1 MKKMLFAL
9 FLFCGAS
16 VVAAGEELDVKLV
29 YPAQAADTEA
39 LDSSTPAKRVVPPVL
54 EETEVDPVTPL
65 GQIRT
70 VLNSLAGVES
80 AQSKIMEDVASLR
93 RQLASAPKAT
103 DVSSALEKVFP
114 PNFDVRN
121 LASKND
127 FESIRAA
134 LINVSQERTTI
145 IEAIN
150 KLAKAQA
157 KNAVKSKLFDVG
169 VAVIL
174 ILVLMQ
180 VVARVGGKA
189 IEAWRAA
196 IRRRN
201 EEIMKA
207 ALETVEARKSAGTT
221 DKTAQERSDN
231 E

>member
-9 FLFCGAS
+9 ILFCGAS
-16 VVAAGEELDVKLV
+16 VVAAGEDHEIKLI

-39 LDSSTPAKRVVPPVL
+39 LDSSTPAKRVVPPVF
-54 EETEVDPVTPL
+54 EETEIDPVTPL
-65 GQIRT
+65 GQIRG

-93 RQLASAPKAT
+93 RQLASAPKAS
-103 DVSSALEKVFP
+103 DVSTALERVFP

-145 IEAIN
+145 IEAID

-180 VVARVGGKA
+180 VVARVGVKA

-207 ALETVEARKSAGTT
+207 VLETVEAERA
-221 DKTAQERSDN
+221 AQERSGD

>member
-9 FLFCGAS
+9 FLFCGVS

-39 LDSSTPAKRVVPPVL
+39 LDSSTPAKRVVPPVF
-54 EETEVDPVTPL
+54 EETEFDPVTPL
-65 GQIRT
+65 GQIRG

-80 AQSKIMEDVASLR
+80 AQSKIMEDIASLR

-145 IEAIN
+145 IEAID

-180 VVARVGGKA
+180 VVARVGVKA
-189 IEAWRAA
+189 VEVWRAA

-207 ALETVEARKSAGTT
+207 ALETVEAERA
-221 DKTAQERSDN
+221 AQERSGD

>member
-1 MKKMLFAL
+1 MKKLLFAL
-9 FLFCGAS
+9 LLFCGAS

-39 LDSSTPAKRVVPPVL
+39 LDSSTPAKRVVPPVF
-54 EETEVDPVTPL
+54 EETEIDPVTPL
-65 GQIRT
+65 GQIRG

-145 IEAIN
+145 IEAIDN
-150 KLAKAQA
+150 LAKAQA

-207 ALETVEARKSAGTT
+207 ALETVEAERA
-221 DKTAQERSDN
+221 AQERSGD

>member
-1 MKKMLFAL
+1 MKKLLFAL
-9 FLFCGAS
+9 LLFCGAS
-16 VVAAGEELDVKLV
+16 VVAAGEELDVKLI

-39 LDSSTPAKRVVPPVL
+39 LDSSTPAKRVVPPVF
-54 EETEVDPVTPL
+54 EETEIDPVTPL
-65 GQIRT
+65 GQIRG

-145 IEAIN
+145 IEAIDN
-150 KLAKAQA
+150 LAKTQA

-207 ALETVEARKSAGTT
+207 ALETVKAERA
-221 DKTAQERSDN
+221 AQERSGD

>member
-1 MKKMLFAL
+1 MKKLLFAL
-9 FLFCGAS
+9 LLFCGAS
-16 VVAAGEELDVKLV
+16 VVAAGEDHEIKLV
-29 YPAQAADTEA
+29 YPAQAADSET
-39 LDSSTPAKRVVPPVL
+39 LDSSAPTKRVVPPVF
-54 EETEVDPVTPL
+54 EETEIDPVTPL
-65 GQIRT
+65 GQIRG
-70 VLNSLAGVES
+70 VLKSLAGVES
-80 AQSKIMEDVASLR
+80 AQAKIVEDIASLR
-93 RQLASAPKAT
+93 KQLASAPKAT

-114 PNFDVRN
+114 PNFDVRK

-150 KLAKAQA
+150 NLAKAQA

-207 ALETVEARKSAGTT
+207 VLETVEAERA
-221 DKTAQERSDN
+221 AQERSGD

>member
-9 FLFCGAS
+9 ILFCGAS
-16 VVAAGEELDVKLV
+16 VVAAGEDHEIKLI

-39 LDSSTPAKRVVPPVL
+39 LDSSTPAKRVVPPVF
-54 EETEVDPVTPL
+54 EETEIDPVTPL
-65 GQIRT
+65 GQIRG

-93 RQLASAPKAT
+93 RQLALAPKAT
-103 DVSSALEKVFP
+103 DVSAALERVFP

-145 IEAIN
+145 IEAIDN
-150 KLAKAQA
+150 LAKAQA

-174 ILVLMQ
+174 ILVLIQ
-180 VVARVGGKA
+180 VVTRVGGKA

-207 ALETVEARKSAGTT
+207 ALETVEAERA
-221 DKTAQERSDN
+221 AQERSGD

>member
-1 MKKMLFAL
+1 MKKLLFAL
-9 FLFCGAS
+9 LLFCGAS

-39 LDSSTPAKRVVPPVL
+39 LDSSTPAKRVVPPVF
-54 EETEVDPVTPL
+54 EETEIDPVTPL
-65 GQIRT
+65 GQIRG

-80 AQSKIMEDVASLR
+80 AQLKIMEDVASLR

-103 DVSSALEKVFP
+103 DVSSALEKFFP

-145 IEAIN
+145 IEAIDN
-150 KLAKAQA
+150 LAKAQA

-180 VVARVGGKA
+180 VVARAGGKA

-207 ALETVEARKSAGTT
+207 ALETVEAERA
-221 DKTAQERSDN
+221 AQERSGD

>member
-9 FLFCGAS
+9 ILFCGAS
-16 VVAAGEELDVKLV
+16 VVAAGEDHEIKLI

-39 LDSSTPAKRVVPPVL
+39 LDSSTPAKRVVPPVF
-54 EETEVDPVTPL
+54 EETEIDPVTPL
-65 GQIRT
+65 GQIRG

-93 RQLASAPKAT
+93 KQLASAPKAS
-103 DVSSALEKVFP
+103 DVSTALERVFP

-145 IEAIN
+145 IEAIDN
-150 KLAKAQA
+150 LAKAQA

-207 ALETVEARKSAGTT
+207 ALETVEAERA
-221 DKTAQERSDN
+221 AQERSGD

>member
-9 FLFCGAS
+9 ILFCGAS
-16 VVAAGEELDVKLV
+16 VVAAGEDHEIKLI
-29 YPAQAADTEA
+29 YPAQAADSET
-39 LDSSTPAKRVVPPVL
+39 LDSSAPTKRVVPPVF
-54 EETEVDPVTPL
+54 EETEIDPVTPL
-65 GQIRT
+65 GQIRG

-93 RQLASAPKAT
+93 RQLASAPKAS
-103 DVSSALEKVFP
+103 DVSTALERVFP

-145 IEAIN
+145 IEAID

-180 VVARVGGKA
+180 VVARVGVKA

-207 ALETVEARKSAGTT
+207 ALETVEAERA
-221 DKTAQERSDN
+221 AQERSGD

>member
-9 FLFCGAS
+9 ILFCGAS
-16 VVAAGEELDVKLV
+16 VVAAGEDHEIKLI
-29 YPAQAADTEA
+29 YPAQAADSET
-39 LDSSTPAKRVVPPVL
+39 LDSSTPTKRVVPPVF
-54 EETEVDPVTPL
+54 EETEIDPVTPL
-65 GQIRT
+65 GQIRG

-93 RQLASAPKAT
+93 RQLASAPKAS
-103 DVSSALEKVFP
+103 DVSTALERVFP

-145 IEAIN
+145 IEAID

-180 VVARVGGKA
+180 VVARVGVKA

-207 ALETVEARKSAGTT
+207 ALETVEAERA
-221 DKTAQERSDN
+221 AQERSGD

>member
-1 MKKMLFAL
+1 MKKLLFAL

-39 LDSSTPAKRVVPPVL
+39 LDSSTPAKRVVPPVF
-54 EETEVDPVTPL
+54 EETEIDPVTPL
-65 GQIRT
+65 GQIRG

-80 AQSKIMEDVASLR
+80 AQTKIMEDVASLR

-103 DVSSALEKVFP
+103 DVSAALERVFP
-114 PNFDVRN
+114 PNFDVRT

-127 FESIRAA
+127 FASIRAA
-134 LINVSQERTTI
+134 LLNASQERTTI
-145 IEAIN
+145 IEAIDN
-150 KLAKAQA
+150 LMKTQA

-221 DKTAQERSDN
+221 DKTAQERSGD

>member
-16 VVAAGEELDVKLV
+16 VVAAGEDHEIKLV

-39 LDSSTPAKRVVPPVL
+39 LDSSTPAKRVVPPVF
-54 EETEVDPVTPL
+54 EETEIDPVTPL
-65 GQIRT
+65 GQIRG

-145 IEAIN
+145 IEAIDN
-150 KLAKAQA
+150 LAKAQA

-207 ALETVEARKSAGTT
+207 ALETVEAERA
-221 DKTAQERSDN
+221 AQERSGD